1 MRMSSRFLKIVSKK
15 KSGGFIQYYLAVLH
29 KRPLFLPL
37 SLMVGPLLKTA
48 SHQIREKRKEGQV
61 KEDAS

>member
-1 MRMSSRFLKIVSKK
+1 MRMSSRFLKITSKK
-15 KSGGFIQYYLAVLH
+15 KPGGFIQYYVAVLH

-37 SLMVGPLLKTA
+37 SLMAGPLLKTA
-48 SHQIREKRKEGQV
+48 SHQIREKERQV